1 MLHIMLIL
9 QHLITITITDLIG
22 VGTQILMAT
31 TATFPFLV
39 VTTFTTSRL
48 VAEEEG
54 DLHLQYVV
62 ILFSPVWLF
71 IKVVIILFYLCF

>member
-1 MLHIMLIL
+1 
-9 QHLITITITDLIG
+9 
-22 VGTQILMAT
+22 
-31 TATFPFLV
+31 
-39 VTTFTTSRL
+39 

-71 IKVVIILFYLCF
+71 IKVVIILFYICFKLRKND